1 MWQRGDTV
9 KWWGPCVC
17 TGARH
22 SHEGWHISRRT
33 GTPCSTGS
41 HDLSYHIDTSC
52 APSHGT
58 AIRHT
63 SNHVHYI
70 RWLALK
76 KKWQHGAWTSSS
88 LHKQTIT
95 STQPDIFTLTFWS
108 LSETFISRSLFS
120 SSSSLSHSHHCKA
133 LNSLICGD
141 VPLRIYSLTHSSSSS
156 CHTEMRRGKKSVACV
171 AQRVAALI
179 PVQGSSSLFP
189 NMYYLCDPSSTFV
202 RFSVPNCNLHA
213 EPHVPLISCH
223 VASLTCQNR
232 KNW

>member
-1 MWQRGDTV
+1 MWQTGDTV
-9 KWWGPCVC
+9 KWQRGPCVC

-22 SHEGWHISRRT
+22 SREGWHISRRT

-70 RWLALK
+70 RWLAAK
-76 KKWQHGAWTSSS
+76 KRWQRGVSTSSS

-120 SSSSLSHSHHCKA
+120 SSSSLSHSHHYKA

-141 VPLRIYSLTHSSSSS
+141 VPLRIYSLTHSSE
-156 CHTEMRRGKKSVACV
+156 TTGRNKLKDTVVALGS
-171 AQRVAALI
+171 QAAL
-179 PVQGSSSLFP
+179 GTKCCSLSWWRPKHSEAAFRCIQALQCS
-189 NMYYLCDPSSTFV
+189 LCIMTE
-202 RFSVPNCNLHA
+202 A
-213 EPHVPLISCH
+213 
-223 VASLTCQNR
+223 
-232 KNW
+232 